1 MKNHLAQRSTLATSV
16 YVIIAFQNG
25 EKFMMHVWKKN
36 HFNICS
42 PVKAL
47 ISICPAAIQ
56 KAKLDCLGFW
66 TGEVLLEQ

>member
-1 MKNHLAQRSTLATSV
+1 
-16 YVIIAFQNG
+16 
-25 EKFMMHVWKKN
+25 MMHVWEKN